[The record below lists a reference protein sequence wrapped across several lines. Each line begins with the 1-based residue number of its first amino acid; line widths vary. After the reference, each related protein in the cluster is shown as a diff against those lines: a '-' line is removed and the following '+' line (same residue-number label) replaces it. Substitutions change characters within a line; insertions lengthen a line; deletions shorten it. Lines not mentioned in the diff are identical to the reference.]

1 MKITSAKS
9 NRGWNKICSKW
20 NIFCSKLSIFEFIY
34 ICISI
39 IYDIGFSTGCTTST
53 PENPMFLGVF
63 NIYLSHDYH
72 LKLAKR
78 HH

>member
-1 MKITSAKS
+1 MSEKKEEITSAKS

-39 IYDIGFSTGCTTST
+39 IYDIGFSTGGTT
-53 PENPMFLGVF
+53 F
-63 NIYLSHDYH
+63 
-72 LKLAKR
+72 
-78 HH
+78 

>member
-34 ICISI
+34 VCFLIV
-39 IYDIGFSTGCTTST
+39 YDIGFSAGGTTFKPFKLLVLRVFLCTQ
-53 PENPMFLGVF
+53 F
-63 NIYLSHDYH
+63 DD
-72 LKLAKR
+72 
-78 HH
+78 

>member
-9 NRGWNKICSKW
+9 DRGWNKICSKW

-39 IYDIGFSTGCTTST
+39 IYDIGFSTGGT
-53 PENPMFLGVF
+53 PYKSLT
-63 NIYLSHDYH
+63 H
-72 LKLAKR
+72 LKLMR
-78 HH
+78 

>member
-20 NIFCSKLSIFEFIY
+20 NNFCSKLSIFEFIY

-39 IYDIGFSTGCTTST
+39 IYDVGFSTGGTTSLGQEIG
-53 PENPMFLGVF
+53 PEFLKVHATVEGSRK
-63 NIYLSHDYH
+63 NINC
-72 LKLAKR
+72 
-78 HH
+78 

>member
-39 IYDIGFSTGCTTST
+39 VYDIGFSTGGTTT
-53 PENPMFLGVF
+53 NKKPIQHEWAFFILNFFLF
-63 NIYLSHDYH
+63 EF
-72 LKLAKR
+72 
-78 HH
+78 